1 MAAES
6 PADRAAA
13 VRSAIADADVG
24 RSECFV
30 PLSELDGIGDVA
42 VVDGTARIE
51 VTLPVPA
58 AAVRERLEGALADA
72 ARSVSDVS
80 RVDVEWRSDPAEPD
94 ARVDFLPDVEHVV
107 AVASGKGGVGK
118 STVAVNLAVSLAD
131 AGASVGLLDA
141 DIYGPNAP
149 AMLGHRDATPRT
161 DREARIH
168 PPEAHGVT
176 VMSMGYVVGEDDP
189 VIWRGAMVD
198 DALQQLFGDV
208 AWGSLDYLVVDLPPG
223 TGDAQLSL
231 VQHLPVTG
239 AVVVTTPQSVAVDDA
254 RRGLRQF
261 AKYGVPVLGVVEN
274 MSRFECPDCGGSHD
288 LFGSGGGEE
297 LAGEFEIPLLGQIP
311 LDRAAGTIETT
322 SEETARGVTIPL
334 VGRLQL
340 PRSSA
345 ERGGTSLPPVALR
358 DDGGELRDVF
368 RTVAGRV
375 AARLQALVV
384 SGETRSP

>member
-1 MAAES
+1 MATES
-6 PADRAAA
+6 PTDRAAA
-13 VRSAIADADVG
+13 VESAIDDADVG
-24 RSECFV
+24 RAELFV
-30 PLSELDGIGDVA
+30 PLSELDGVGDVA
-42 VVDGTARIE
+42 VADGTARIE

-58 AAVRERLEGALADA
+58 AAVRERVADALADA
-72 ARSVSDVS
+72 ARSVPGVS
-80 RVDVEWRSDPAEPD
+80 GVDVEWRSDPADPG
-94 ARVDFLPDVEHVV
+94 ARVDYVPDVRNVV

-118 STVAVNLAVSLAD
+118 STVAVNLAVSLAA

-141 DIYGPNAP
+141 DVYGPNAP
-149 AMLGHRDATPRT
+149 TMLGRPDATPRT
-161 DREARIH
+161 DAEDHIH
-168 PPEAHGVT
+168 PPAAHGVA

-198 DALQQLFGDV
+198 DVLQQLFDDV
-208 AWGSLDYLVVDLPPG
+208 AWGRLDYLVVDLPPG

-239 AVVVTTPQSVAVDDA
+239 AVVVTTPQAVAVDDA

-261 AKYGVPVLGVVEN
+261 AAYGVPVLGVVEN
-274 MSRFECPDCGGSHD
+274 MSRFECPECGGGHD

-297 LAGEFEIPLLGQIP
+297 LAAEFDIPLLGQIP
-311 LDRAAGTIETT
+311 LDRAVGAVGTAPD
-322 SEETARGVTIPL
+322 ETAAGVTIPL

-345 ERGGTSLPPVALR
+345 ERGGNSLPPVALR
-358 DDGGELRDVF
+358 EDGTELREAF

-375 AARLQALVV
+375 AARVQALAV
-384 SGETRSP
+384 SGSAPSP